1 MPVCSAA
8 PRARLRERPPEPGG
22 AGAQAQYAARLGEG
36 AQIILLAARGVGV
49 RPSAVRLGAGRATV
63 QRWRRRCSSS
73 ATTMSVLGR
82 LIDAPRPGTP
92 ATFSPEQICAILAL
106 ACEVP
111 QRDGRELTRGD
122 PR

>member
-1 MPVCSAA
+1 
-8 PRARLRERPPEPGG
+8 
-22 AGAQAQYAARLGEG
+22 
-36 AQIILLAARGVGV
+36 
-49 RPSAVRLGAGRATV
+49 
-63 QRWRRRCSSS
+63 
-73 ATTMSVLGR
+73 MSVLGR